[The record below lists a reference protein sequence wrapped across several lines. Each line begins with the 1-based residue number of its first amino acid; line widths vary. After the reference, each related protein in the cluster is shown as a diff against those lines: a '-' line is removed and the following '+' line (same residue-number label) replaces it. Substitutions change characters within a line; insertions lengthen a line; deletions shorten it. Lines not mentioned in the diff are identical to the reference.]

1 MLDSTNATG
10 QPKSRSHKPLKTF
23 GTRKTLLAAPAPA
36 LVHFS
41 QHAVA
46 SIWSGTDSPAA
57 DLYTKNPPFAYRNR
71 LKHKH
76 IKLEES
82 VVNSAHFYLTNER
95 FGFMLKKRA
104 TGSEGQAGVR
114 RGEFIAMKPVE
125 RFDPEGRNN
134 PKGSGDRMTSQER
147 RRSARTT
154 GRR

>member
-95 FGFMLKKRA
+95 FGFMIDLSSRVYGTISRA
-104 TGSEGQAGVR
+104 G
-114 RGEFIAMKPVE
+114 
-125 RFDPEGRNN
+125 
-134 PKGSGDRMTSQER
+134 R
-147 RRSARTT
+147 RRVWSVDP
-154 GRR
+154 RRN